1 MTVVG
6 THCQVTVVGTHC
18 QVTVVGTHCQVTVVG
33 THCQVTVVGRKGP
46 VVGKGGT
53 VDNVQSVAQAVVV
66 VVVVVFAATVKSG
79 VVGPAVFLS
88 LLSTH
93 FCRPFYPPLLFRIL

>member
-1 MTVVG
+1 M
-6 THCQVTVVGTHC
+6 
-18 QVTVVGTHCQVTVVG
+18 TVVG

-93 FCRPFYPPLLFRIL
+93 FCRLFILHVFFVYSSNPEGTLEVISL